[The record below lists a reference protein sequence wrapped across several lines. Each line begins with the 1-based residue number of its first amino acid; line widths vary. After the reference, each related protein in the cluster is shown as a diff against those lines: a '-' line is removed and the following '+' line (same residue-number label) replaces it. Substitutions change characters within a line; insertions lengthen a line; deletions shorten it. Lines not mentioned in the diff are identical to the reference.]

1 MKNIATPGVTCTQ
14 EVRNGFYRNNV
25 RFGLGDSE
33 LKYLL
38 MYFDK
43 IYLLQGKPVATS
55 TDRGPLELPVKA
67 GLIEVVDVPNPYFIE
82 GDEKISENLTNYIY
96 LFEMLMS
103 NTITDVVKKDPD
115 CALHSF
121 GSSLL
126 HASSKRKEALIANV
140 QLLKCLPV
148 PRPDTTIR
156 EVVEF
161 KHKYDKDFRAFNNT
175 MDCFYNK
182 IASSNDCDFTANLY
196 KNELKEAI
204 EAITSLT
211 NEKVGISR
219 FVDIKVSVSLDA
231 GIVGDLLLLNFGSLA
246 SRISITGE
254 KSVIHKDIKANVM
267 QYITNMRNSNV
278 I

>member
-1 MKNIATPGVTCTQ
+1 MKSIATPGVTFTQ
-14 EVRNGFYRNNV
+14 EDKGDFYRNHV
-25 RFGLGDSE
+25 RLGLGDSE

-43 IYLLQGKPVATS
+43 IYLLQGKPVGAAI
-55 TDRGPLELPVKA
+55 DRGQLELPVKA
-67 GLIEVVDVPNPYFIE
+67 GLIEVVDVPNPYFID
-82 GDEKISENLTNYIY
+82 GDEKISENLTNYSY
-96 LFEMLMS
+96 LYDMLMS
-103 NTITDVVKKDPD
+103 NTITDVIKKDPD

-126 HASSKRKEALIANV
+126 HATSKRKETLTANV
-140 QLLKCLPV
+140 QLLNCLPV

-161 KHKYDKDFRAFNNT
+161 KHKFDKDFHAFNKT
-175 MDCFYNK
+175 MDSFYNE
-182 IASSNDCDFTANLY
+182 IANSNDCDFTANLY
-196 KNELKEAI
+196 KKELKEAI

-219 FVDIKVSVSLDA
+219 FVDMKVSVSLDA
-231 GIVGDLLLLNFGSLA
+231 GVIGDLVSLNFGSLA

-254 KSVIHKDIKANVM
+254 KSVTHKDVTANAM
-267 QYITNMRNSNV
+267 QYITNMHKSN
-278 I
+278 II